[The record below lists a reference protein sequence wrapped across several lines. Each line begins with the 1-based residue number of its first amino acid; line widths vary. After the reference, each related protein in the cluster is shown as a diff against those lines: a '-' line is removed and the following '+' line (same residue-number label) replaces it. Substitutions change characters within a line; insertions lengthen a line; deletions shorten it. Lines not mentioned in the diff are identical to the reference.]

1 MGRPTLAQPL
11 GEEAKKPTL
20 TGNLPRTLE
29 EGIISHMILRRNLG
43 PISSPGHKVSDCVC
57 GLYCAHWHNG
67 PSSTLAHITN
77 INPISRKPSLIALG
91 HSLPSS
97 ACSPGGNF

>member
-29 EGIISHMILRRNLG
+29 EGIINHMILRRNLG
-43 PISSPGHKVSDCVC
+43 PISSPGHKVSVLVLFIVPT
-57 GLYCAHWHNG
+57 GTMASPLH
-67 PSSTLAHITN
+67 L
-77 INPISRKPSLIALG
+77 LI
-91 HSLPSS
+91 LPT
-97 ACSPGGNF
+97 